1 MPNATRKN
9 RPSLKRNNRG
19 SRNLTGNLNRRSNRA
34 AMNFINQRL
43 ASNLNGNEIRRQ
55 AANKNQTMRN
65 RINRML
71 NNMGM

>member
-9 RPSLKRNNRG
+9 LKRNNRG
-19 SRNLTGNLNRRSNRA
+19 SRNLTGNVNRRNNRA
-34 AMNFINQRL
+34 ATNFINQRL
-43 ASNLNGNEIRRQ
+43 AYNLSGNEIRRQ